1 MGIIEGSLLG
11 FDDSLG
17 WPDGAS
23 VTSTDVGLLLTDG
36 NALGS
41 DDGSTEG
48 EALGSIDGSTDGE
61 ALGML
66 DGTELGPSEGD

>member
-41 DDGSTEG
+41 DDGST
-48 EALGSIDGSTDGE
+48 DGE
-61 ALGML
+61 SLGIL